1 VTPHIRHTISLSAF
15 KGPFMHTFK
24 AALTALALVLP
35 ATFAA
40 SYGMAAPAQVTPE
53 AKAFHIGTFEAWSLR
68 DLLNVVPN
76 DNSVIGVGQ
85 TPADVAA
92 VLKAAGQPT
101 DQITLNIDAL
111 LVKAGD
117 HLVLIDTGMGPQ
129 AQGVLMGSLAKAG
142 VTPDKITDVLITHSH
157 PDHIGGLLTADGAP
171 AFPKAV
177 VRMTDVEWSTLQG
190 NPQQAAFISAIGPQ
204 VQPFAGGSEVLPGI
218 TSVVLKGHTPGHTG
232 YEIVSGKSKLLDIGD
247 MAHSS
252 VVSLAKP
259 EWAMGYDSDKP
270 AGETTRRAE
279 LTTLAKSHEMIF
291 APHFPFPGTGTIKV
305 KGDGFVLIPT
315 K

>member
-1 VTPHIRHTISLSAF
+1 MRPLHI
-15 KGPFMHTFK
+15 
-24 AALTALALVLP
+24 ALTALALVLP
-35 ATFAA
+35 ACAQAA
-40 SYGMAAPAQVTPE
+40 GPEAVAPE
-53 AKAFHIGTFEAWSLR
+53 AKAFHIGTFQAWSLR

-76 DNSVIGVGQ
+76 DNSVIGQGQ
-85 TPADVAA
+85 TQVEVAT

-101 DQITLNIDAL
+101 DHIPLSIDAL
-111 LVKAGD
+111 LVKTGNRV
-117 HLVLIDTGMGPQ
+117 VLIDTGMGPK
-129 AQGVLMGSLAKAG
+129 AHGVLIESLAKAG
-142 VTPDKITDVLITHSH
+142 VKPDQITDVLITHSH
-157 PDHIGGLLTADGAP
+157 PDHIGGLLTADGAS

-177 VRMTDVEWSTLQG
+177 IRMTDTEWAVLKG
-190 NPQQAAFISAIGPQ
+190 DPQQAGFITAVGSQ
-204 VQPFAGGSEVLPGI
+204 VQPFIGGAEVLPGI

-232 YEIVSGKSKLLDIGD
+232 YEIVSGQGNKKSKLLDIGD

-259 EWAMGYDSDKP
+259 EWAMGYDSDKS

-279 LTTLAKSHEMIF
+279 LTVLAKSGETIF

-305 KGDGFVLIPT
+305 KGDGFVLVPT